1 MDKKYDQTAIEDKIK
16 EIGAELELNEIE
28 TNLVNN
34 VVSKPEQ
41 FGEPSRRNTHFIR
54 PRYIPAIQTTNF
66 SFGFILRKTTT
77 FEEVGLAPIS
87 QTGYILNIDRA
98 HNR

>member
-1 MDKKYDQTAIEDKIK
+1 LDKKYDQTAIEDKIN

-28 TNLVNN
+28 INLVNN

-54 PRYIPAIQTTNF
+54 LKYVRAGRTTNF
-66 SFGFILRKTTT
+66 PFGFIPRKTTT
-77 FEEVGLAPIS
+77 FEEVGLTPIS
-87 QTGYILNIDRA
+87 
-98 HNR
+98 